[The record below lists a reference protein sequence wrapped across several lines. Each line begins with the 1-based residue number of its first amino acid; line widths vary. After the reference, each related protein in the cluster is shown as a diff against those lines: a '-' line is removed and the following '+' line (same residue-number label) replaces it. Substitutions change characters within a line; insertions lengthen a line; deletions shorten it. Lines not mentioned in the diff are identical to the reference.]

1 MPTACAPIKNAIGLH
16 ARPAAKMAETA
27 SKFKSD
33 IRIKNMD
40 KNTEGINAKSIIRIL
55 SLNATMGTQIEI
67 SATGEDEEAA
77 VQTLVA
83 LIDSG
88 FGEE

>member
-1 MPTACAPIKNAIGLH
+1 MTTACATIKNAIGLH

>member
-1 MPTACAPIKNAIGLH
+1 
-16 ARPAAKMAETA
+16 
-27 SKFKSD
+27 
-33 IRIKNMD
+33 MD